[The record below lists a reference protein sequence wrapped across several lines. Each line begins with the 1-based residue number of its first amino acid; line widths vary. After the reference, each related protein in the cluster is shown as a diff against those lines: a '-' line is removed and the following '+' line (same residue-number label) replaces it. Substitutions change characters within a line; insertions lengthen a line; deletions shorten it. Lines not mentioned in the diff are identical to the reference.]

1 MVKNIKCKKIAK
13 YFQYFCNKRAQ
24 ESARGRAQVRS
35 KRFAQVKSKIMVA
48 ARQPLRRW
56 IRAALRR
63 WLRAILVGAIHRA
76 PAVRQPCVD
85 GYASALLCVSLH
97 PLC

>member
-1 MVKNIKCKKIAK
+1 MA
-13 YFQYFCNKRAQ
+13 
-24 ESARGRAQVRS
+24 
-35 KRFAQVKSKIMVA
+35 A

-63 WLRAILVGAIHRA
+63 WLRAILVGAIPRA